1 MSERGMLSRLAESLF
16 WIGRYVER
24 ADDTA
29 RIVDSYVHRMVED
42 PFNDESVTCRSLYS
56 ILGIEVESERLR
68 TTETLQTIVY
78 GVENPNSIAGA
89 LNGAFENAR
98 RSRDYISSEMWVA
111 LNTTRNELPQRELQA
126 RDFGPATYLQ
136 YVRERTSLLAGL
148 TDATLSHDDGWRF
161 LVLGRNLERIDMTA
175 RLLRGRVVSD
185 DNAPDWMAFLRA
197 SGAMEAFM
205 RNTREVNDAN
215 GVAAFLMLDRLFPRS
230 VLYSLNLADECL
242 VEVQPAS
249 QRISAGDAAR
259 QALARA
265 RGTLEF
271 IDPRRLIDQLPELIE
286 MLEITCFRV
295 TGAVTDRYFR
305 HEDAVAWNLE
315 GGL

>member
-1 MSERGMLSRLAESLF
+1 MSDRGMLSRLAESLF
-16 WIGRYVER
+16 WIGRYIER

-42 PFNDESVTCRSLYS
+42 PFNDESATCRSLFS

-68 TTETLQTIVY
+68 TAETLQTIVY
-78 GVENPNSIAGA
+78 DEGNPNSIAGA
-89 LNGAFENAR
+89 LNGAYENAR

-111 LNTTRNELPQRELQA
+111 LNTTRNELPRREALA
-126 RDFGPATYLQ
+126 RDFGPSRYLH

-148 TDATLSHDDGWRF
+148 TDATLSHDEGWRF
-161 LVLGRNLERIDMTA
+161 LVLGRNLERIDMTS

-197 SGAMEAFM
+197 SGAMESFM
-205 RNTREVNDAN
+205 RTTREINNAN

-242 VEVQPAS
+242 VEIQPAS
-249 QRISAGDAAR
+249 QRVSAGDVAR
-259 QALARA
+259 LALARA

-271 IDPRRLIDQLPELIE
+271 IDSRQLIDQLPELLE
-286 MLEITCFRV
+286 MLESTCFRV
-295 TGAVTDRYFR
+295 TDAVTDRYFR
-305 HEDAVAWNLE
+305 HEEAVAWTSEE
-315 GGL
+315 GL

>member
-16 WIGRYVER
+16 WIGRYIER

-42 PFNDESVTCRSLYS
+42 PFNDESATCRSLFA

-68 TTETLQTIVY
+68 THETLQTIAY
-78 GVENPNSIAGA
+78 DIENPNSIAGA

-111 LNTTRNELPQRELQA
+111 LNTTRNELPKREKRA
-126 RDFGPATYLQ
+126 RDLGPSTYLT

-205 RNTREVNDAN
+205 RNTREINDAN

-242 VEVQPAS
+242 VEIQPVS
-249 QRISAGDAAR
+249 QRISSGDAAR

-265 RGTLEF
+265 RGMLEF
-271 IDPRRLIDQLPELIE
+271 IDPRQLIDQLPELLE
-286 MLEITCFRV
+286 MLEATCFRI
-295 TGAVTDRYFR
+295 TDAVTDRYFR
-305 HEDAVAWNLE
+305 HEDAVVWHHEE
-315 GGL
+315 GL

>member
-16 WIGRYVER
+16 WIGRYIER

-42 PFNDESVTCRSLYS
+42 PFNDESATCRSLFS
-56 ILGIEVESERLR
+56 ILGIDVESERLR
-68 TTETLQTIVY
+68 TVETLQTIVY
-78 GVENPNSIAGA
+78 DIENPNSIAGA
-89 LNGAFENAR
+89 LSGAYENAR

-111 LNTTRNELPQRELQA
+111 LNTTRNELPQREATA

-161 LVLGRNLERIDMTA
+161 LVLGRNLERIDMTS

-185 DNAPDWMAFLRA
+185 ENAPDWMAFLRA

-205 RNTREVNDAN
+205 RNTREINDAN

-242 VEVQPAS
+242 VEIQPAR

-259 QALARA
+259 QVLARS
-265 RGTLEF
+265 RCTLEF
-271 IDPRRLIDQLPELIE
+271 IDPRQLIDQLPELLE
-286 MLEITCFRV
+286 MLETTCFRI
-295 TGAVTDRYFR
+295 TDAVTDRYFR
-305 HEDAVAWNLE
+305 HEDAMAWNIEE
-315 GGL
+315 GL

>member
-1 MSERGMLSRLAESLF
+1 
-16 WIGRYVER
+16 
-24 ADDTA
+24 
-29 RIVDSYVHRMVED
+29 
-42 PFNDESVTCRSLYS
+42 
-56 ILGIEVESERLR
+56 
-68 TTETLQTIVY
+68 
-78 GVENPNSIAGA
+78 
-89 LNGAFENAR
+89 
-98 RSRDYISSEMWVA
+98 MWVA
-111 LNTTRNELPQRELQA
+111 LNTTRNELPHRETQA

-148 TDATLSHDDGWRF
+148 TDVTLSHDDGWRF

-185 DNAPDWMAFLRA
+185 ENAPDWMAFLRA

-205 RNTREVNDAN
+205 RNTREINNAN

-242 VEVQPAS
+242 VEIQPAS
-249 QRISAGDAAR
+249 QRINAGDAAR

-271 IDPRRLIDQLPELIE
+271 IDPRQLIDQLPELLE
-286 MLEITCFRV
+286 MLESSCFRI
-295 TGAVTDRYFR
+295 TDAVTDRYFR
-305 HEDAVAWNLE
+305 REDAVAWSIEE
-315 GGL
+315 GL